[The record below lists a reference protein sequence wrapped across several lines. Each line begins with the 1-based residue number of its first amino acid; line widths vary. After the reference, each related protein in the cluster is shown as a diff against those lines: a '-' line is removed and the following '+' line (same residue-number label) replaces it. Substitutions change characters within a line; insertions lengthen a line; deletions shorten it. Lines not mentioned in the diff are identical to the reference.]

1 MGVVESL
8 IDDSLHLMN
17 NLASTQSDPVS
28 NNVPRLTYTKAELT
42 KTLGLSSITIYR
54 LEQRGLLHPVQ
65 GIRHKLF
72 TVAEVDG
79 FLARREKP

>member
-1 MGVVESL
+1 MHNL
-8 IDDSLHLMN
+8 IH
-17 NLASTQSDPVS
+17 AQSEPVS
-28 NNVPRLTYTKAELT
+28 NNVPRLVYTKTELT
-42 KTLGLSSITIYR
+42 KALGLSSITIYR

-72 TVAEVDG
+72 TIAEVDS